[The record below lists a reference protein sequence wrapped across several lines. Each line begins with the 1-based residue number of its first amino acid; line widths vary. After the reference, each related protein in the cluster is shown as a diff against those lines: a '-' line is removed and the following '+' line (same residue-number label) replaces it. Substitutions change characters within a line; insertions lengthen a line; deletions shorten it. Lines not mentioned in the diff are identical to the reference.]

1 MPVIM
6 PNPVKENRCGKF
18 EIDQRFLEDEPYI
31 VLKIMAKVIIIET
44 ASHYHYKSVGYI
56 GYSNQF
62 EPCKDGRTL
71 PFYNIRVD
79 RDGEG
84 DIINFEK
91 VEDEEK
97 FDKLRKI
104 TY

>member
-31 VLKIMAKVIIIET
+31 VLKIMAKVVIIET

-62 EPCKDGRTL
+62 EPCKDVREIPL
-71 PFYNIRVD
+71 YNVRVN
-79 RDGEG
+79 RDGES
-84 DIINFEK
+84 DTISFEK
-91 VEDEEK
+91 VVDETN